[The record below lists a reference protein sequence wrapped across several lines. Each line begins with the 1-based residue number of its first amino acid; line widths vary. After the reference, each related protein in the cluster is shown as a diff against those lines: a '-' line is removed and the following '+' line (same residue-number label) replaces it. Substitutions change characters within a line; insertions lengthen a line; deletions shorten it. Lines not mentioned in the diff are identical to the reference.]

1 MWATCRFDD
10 PAGVTTAGPA
20 AAGLITGQRQEPN
33 HRSYIDR
40 WSGTAGHRSIRC
52 DPPPNP
58 PRLSARSLL
67 EPGLVQVG

>member
-33 HRSYIDR
+33 HRSYIDPVGGGR
-40 WSGTAGHRSIRC
+40 RASV
-52 DPPPNP
+52 NP
-58 PRLSARSLL
+58 LRPTPESS
-67 EPGLVQVG
+67 